1 MWPLCILRS
10 FSLRPPGKKT
20 KAGRARAQT
29 FPKIL
34 ASVLLVGALCV
45 SALRASAQDQ
55 QPGTGDTVR
64 GTVLN
69 SLTREPI
76 SKALVYSGDNRFAA
90 MTDDQGRFEFSVPQV
105 AAANSPG
112 PAVVFGGPRMRSYG
126 LNALPTLTARKPGF
140 LSNDSAQVEN
150 SASGSAASDLTILL
164 TPEAL
169 IVGRVVLPTSEPPD
183 RIMVEIYRR
192 QIQNGYGRW
201 ASAGETQTKSSGE
214 FRFSELPA
222 GEYKLFT
229 HELMDSDSQ
238 RFPGQQPYGYAPVY
252 FPNVGDFGSASTI
265 ELTAGKI
272 FQAELSLARQP
283 YYPVK
288 VGVAGVLPGFY
299 LDVEVWAQG
308 RRGPGYSLGFN
319 QRDQTAE
326 GLLPNGTYT
335 LQVAGVVQNV
345 AGQNMVGQNLAGQ
358 NLVSGSAN
366 ITVHGAAFN
375 GSGITVVPS
384 RPIMVNVKEEF
395 TAPDTTPST
404 RMIVGSRQFTVRG
417 PRTYL
422 MVMLEPADDFGQ
434 NRGGGSLRP
443 ASGPQ
448 DEVLA
453 IDNVVPGRYW
463 VRINSARGYVSS
475 ATSGGTDLLHAPLVV
490 GPGGASPP
498 IEITMR
504 DDTATLE
511 GIVEGAPETSP
522 ASNQSFAFVY
532 CIPLSDSPGQFA
544 ETGVSPDG
552 KFNLQTLAPGVY
564 RVLAFKR
571 QRADFE
577 YLGSEGMQA
586 YDAKGPVVRLVAG
599 QKEYLHLRLL
609 PGDE

>member
-1 MWPLCILRS
+1 MCILRS
-10 FSLRPPGKKT
+10 FSLRPPGKKP
-20 KAGRARAQT
+20 KPGGARAQT
-29 FPKIL
+29 FLKIL
-34 ASVLLVGALCV
+34 ASALLVGALCV

-55 QPGTGDTVR
+55 QAGAGDTIR

-76 SKALVYSGDNRFAA
+76 SKALVYSPDNRFAA
-90 MTDDQGRFEFSVPQV
+90 MTDDQGRFEFAVPQ
-105 AAANSPG
+105 AAARPPG
-112 PAVVFGGPRMRSYG
+112 AVLVAGGLQRMRSYG

-140 LSNDSAQVEN
+140 LSSDSGQVEN
-150 SASGSAASDLTILL
+150 SASGSGAHDVTILL

-183 RIMVEIYRR
+183 RITVEIYRR

-252 FPNVGDFGSASTI
+252 FPNVGDFGSAAPI
-265 ELTAGKI
+265 ELTAGKT

-288 VGVAGVLPGFY
+288 VGVAGVPPGFY

-319 QRDQTAE
+319 QQDQTAE

-335 LQVAGVVQNV
+335 LQVAGIV
-345 AGQNMVGQNLAGQ
+345 QNMVGQ

-395 TAPDTTPST
+395 TAPDATSP
-404 RMIVGSRQFTVRG
+404 MQMVVGSHLFTVRG
-417 PRTYL
+417 PRSYL
-422 MVMLEPADDFGQ
+422 TVMLEPADDFGQ

-448 DEVLA
+448 DETLA
-453 IDNVVPGRYW
+453 IDNTAPGRYW

-475 ATSGGTDLLHAPLVV
+475 ATSGGTDLLHEPLVV

-498 IEITMR
+498 IEVTMR
-504 DDTATLE
+504 DDTADLE
-511 GIVEGAPETSP
+511 GIIEGAPANSP
-522 ASNQSFAFVY
+522 DSNQALAYVY

-571 QRADFE
+571 QRTDFE

-609 PGDE
+609 PADE

>member
-1 MWPLCILRS
+1 MMWPLFIFRS
-10 FSLRPPGKKT
+10 FSSRRSGKKPKTGGAAT
-20 KAGRARAQT
+20 KPS
-29 FPKIL
+29 FESL
-34 ASVLLVGALCV
+34 ASALLLATLWV
-45 SALRASAQDQ
+45 SAPRASAQDQ
-55 QPGTGDTVR
+55 QAGAGDTIR
-64 GTVLN
+64 GTVVN

-76 SKALVYSGDNRFAA
+76 SKALVYSPDNRFAA
-90 MTDDQGRFEFSVPQV
+90 MTDDQGRFEFAVPQV
-105 AAANSPG
+105 AAAANSPG
-112 PAVVFGGPRMRSYG
+112 AVVVVGGLQRMRSYG
-126 LNALPTLTARKPGF
+126 LNASPTLTARKPGF
-140 LSNDSAQVEN
+140 LSNDSGQVGN
-150 SASGSAASDLTILL
+150 SASGSAARDVTILL

-183 RIMVEIYRR
+183 RMTVEIYRR

-201 ASAGETQTKSSGE
+201 ASAGEIQTKSSGE

-222 GEYKLFT
+222 GEYKVFT

-252 FPNVGDFGSASTI
+252 FPNVSDFGSASTI
-265 ELTAGKI
+265 QLTAGKT
-272 FQAELSLARQP
+272 FQADLSLVRQP

-288 VGVAGVLPGFY
+288 VGVAGMPPGFY

-319 QRDQTAE
+319 QQNQTVE

-335 LQVAGVVQNV
+335 LQLAGVI
-345 AGQNMVGQNLAGQ
+345 QNLI
-358 NLVSGSAN
+358 SGSAN

-395 TAPDTTPST
+395 TTPDTTSP
-404 RMIVGSRQFTVRG
+404 MQMMVGSRQFTVRG
-417 PRTYL
+417 PRNYL
-422 MVMLEPADDFGQ
+422 TMMLEPADDFGQ

-448 DEVLA
+448 DETLA

-475 ATSGGTDLLHAPLVV
+475 ATSGGTDLLHEPLVV

-498 IEITMR
+498 IEVTMR
-504 DDTATLE
+504 DDTAALE
-511 GIVEGAPETSP
+511 GIVEGAPANSES
-522 ASNQSFAFVY
+522 SNQSFAFVY

-599 QKEYLHLRLL
+599 QKEYLHLRLV